1 MHYDVIIIGGGPGGS
16 RRRKN
21 WRQAAKSRHHRRQ
34 TLGRHVPELRL
45 HPHQDAPRRNGPLGL
60 LKAQERL
67 RTMKGSI
74 DIDYKALQTRVG
86 RFLKGSS
93 QTLAKSLAA
102 AGITLYEGRG
112 VCAGKGQAIVR
123 SESGEEML
131 TTDNI
136 ILSCGSSSASFP
148 GLAPDGDAVLDSTG
162 VLNLPEVPESLIIVG
177 AGAIGLELGD
187 FFGMMGS
194 KITIVEAAPHIA
206 PTEDADIAKEMDRV
220 QSKAGRTCI
229 TGVMAKSLVTK
240 DGQAELTLGDGR
252 VLTASKALVAV
263 GRTPNTA
270 GLDCEKTGC
279 TLKRRGFVDVNDH
292 LEAAEGVY
300 AIGDVNGLTLLAH
313 AADHQGA
320 YVARRILGHEKGVYV
335 PGPVRP
341 AFTAAPRSCASARPP
356 KGSLPPEV
364 RKRIAGLTLNPIAQ
378 AAGASGGFVKVVW
391 TGDAIAGIAAIG
403 HGVSHLVTV
412 AQLLMVGGYTPERL
426 HEVMIGHP
434 TLDEIVPAAIRAP
447 RVAVTE

>member
-1 MHYDVIIIGGGPGGS
+1 MGEPGKGENKSGLAEATPGSGLSRHTDGGGAGAPLEKISSLFLGIRKTRQPMHYDVIIIGGGPGGTT
-16 RRRKN
+16 
-21 WRQAAKSRHHRRQ
+21 AAKELAAGGKKVAIIEDKHWGG
-34 TLGRHVPELRL
+34 TCLNCGCIPTKMLLG
-45 HPHQDAPRRNGPLGL
+45 ATAPLGL

-270 GLDCEKTGC
+270 GLDCEKAGC

-320 YVARRILGHEKGVYV
+320 YVAAASSDTKKAYTCPARS
-335 PGPVRP
+335 RP

-356 KGSLPPEV
+356 KGSLPP
-364 RKRIAGLTLNPIAQ
+364 GSP
-378 AAGASGGFVKVVW
+378 
-391 TGDAIAGIAAIG
+391 
-403 HGVSHLVTV
+403 
-412 AQLLMVGGYTPERL
+412 
-426 HEVMIGHP
+426 
-434 TLDEIVPAAIRAP
+434 
-447 RVAVTE
+447 